1 MFASVGVSLLQLL
14 HMYNCHLKICF
25 LLVFSCLSLVNME
38 GNGADIGFLYFI
50 ELKHNEKV
58 YYIQYGTYAHIDESL
73 NVVNGFDTDV
83 VNLNSSGI
91 KNQVLNGNI
100 SVYSK
105 INIVRFKQE
114 NDFLPKMVFSFSEVD
129 RISTE
134 SFKVDELEFTRVIG
148 EGTPGEFYSKDLM
161 KDEFDWYNQIKV
173 EQLFSV
179 DVGMC
184 YYQFFGNKSFYEAQ
198 ELSTWS
204 KEVEAILRREDM
216 DDIVSTEFDD
226 FARYLYDLRIF
237 YIGICSC

>member
-1 MFASVGVSLLQLL
+1 
-14 HMYNCHLKICF
+14 
-25 LLVFSCLSLVNME
+25 
-38 GNGADIGFLYFI
+38 
-50 ELKHNEKV
+50 
-58 YYIQYGTYAHIDESL
+58 
-73 NVVNGFDTDV
+73 
-83 VNLNSSGI
+83 
-91 KNQVLNGNI
+91 
-100 SVYSK
+100 
-105 INIVRFKQE
+105 
-114 NDFLPKMVFSFSEVD
+114 
-129 RISTE
+129 
-134 SFKVDELEFTRVIG
+134 
-148 EGTPGEFYSKDLM
+148 M